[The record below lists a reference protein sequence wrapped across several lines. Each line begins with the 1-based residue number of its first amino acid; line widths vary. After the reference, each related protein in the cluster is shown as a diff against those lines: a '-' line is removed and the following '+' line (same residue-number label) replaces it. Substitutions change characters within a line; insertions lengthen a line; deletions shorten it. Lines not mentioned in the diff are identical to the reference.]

1 MVVRFVCKCG
11 KSLKAPDEYIGK
23 KVSCSKCG
31 EISKVPENSNVPEK
45 EKTSESKPKKKKTD
59 LLKQEHVLPPLTEV
73 RSREEVMAEKSSDTP
88 ETPNEAAVS
97 SNIANQLL
105 RETGSHENDQPG
117 DSNSPYSKK
126 KPSKEKPKPDDSK
139 WSEEKK
145 YLKEYSKYYGKM
157 ILPGAVAV
165 VVICFGL
172 YYLMSSMVSTV
183 ARPTMGTVTG
193 IVTLDNQPLP
203 RAEITFIPQD
213 EWKEDKI
220 PAESKG
226 FTNEQGQFEL
236 IYSKDLKGAAI
247 GNHFVRIMSFEK
259 KVPMIYNVKSVLK
272 FEVKNGSN
280 QADFNLVSK

>member
-31 EISKVPENSNVPEK
+31 EISRVPEK
-45 EKTSESKPKKKKTD
+45 EKTSESKPKKKKPD

-73 RSREEVMAEKSSDTP
+73 RSREEVMAEKSSNTP
-88 ETPNEAAVS
+88 ETPNEATVS

-105 RETGSHENDQPG
+105 RETGAPDGNQPG
-117 DSNSPYSKK
+117 DFNSPYTKN
-126 KPSKEKPKPDDSK
+126 KPSKEKPIPDDSK
-139 WSEEKK
+139 WAEEKK
-145 YLKEYSKYYGKM
+145 YLKEYTKYYGKL

-165 VVICFGL
+165 VVICIGL
-172 YYLMSSMVSTV
+172 YSLMNAMVSTSDH
-183 ARPTMGTVTG
+183 PTLGTVSG
-193 IVTLDNQPLP
+193 IVTLDDKPLP

-226 FTNEQGQFEL
+226 ITNEQGQFEL

-247 GNHFVRIMSFEK
+247 GNHFVRIISFEK
-259 KVPMIYNVKSVLK
+259 KVPLIYNVKSVLK
-272 FEVKNGSN
+272 FEVKKGSN